1 MAGRSRRGTAHDE
14 EDEEGNG
21 DRWLVSYG
29 DMLTV
34 LLGLFIVL
42 YAMSQIDMQK
52 FQSLR
57 QSLAAGFGNESILV
71 GRSGVLDETNDLS
84 AGEDPGTSDALVP
97 VPTIDDLGQVTP
109 SESLTEQALVAA
121 ARAEADRL
129 RQVQTEI
136 AARLAAAGL
145 DGSVQMR
152 ITERGLVI
160 GLIADDVFFAPASAQ
175 LTATAQQ
182 ILDTI
187 APVLVALEDEV
198 AVEGHANVLPVSGR
212 YATNWELSA
221 DRATQVL
228 RYFVE
233 TDGLPPGGVMA
244 VGFGDARPI
253 AEGSDEGSLAMNRR
267 VDVVVLS
274 GAPESVRELLP
285 RVTGD

>member
-1 MAGRSRRGTAHDE
+1 MAARSRRRQAPDE
-14 EDEEGNG
+14 EHEVGGAE
-21 DRWLVSYG
+21 RWLVSYG

-71 GRSGVLDETNDLS
+71 GQSGVLDETNDPA
-84 AGEDPGTSDALVP
+84 AGEEPGMSNALVP
-97 VPTIDDLGQVTP
+97 VPTIDDLGQVAP
-109 SESLTEQALVAA
+109 PQSLTQKALVAA

-129 RQVQTEI
+129 QQVQADI

-160 GLIADDVFFAPASAQ
+160 GLIADDVFFAPASAE
-175 LTATAQQ
+175 LTAAAQQ
-182 ILDTI
+182 ILDTV
-187 APVLVALEDEV
+187 APVLVALEDDV

-228 RYFVE
+228 RHFVE
-233 TDGLPPGGVMA
+233 TDGLPAGRVMA
-244 VGFGDARPI
+244 VGFGDARPL
-253 AEGSDEGSLAMNRR
+253 AEGADENSLAMNRR

-285 RVTGD
+285 QVAGN

>member
-1 MAGRSRRGTAHDE
+1 MAGRPRRRRADDE
-14 EDEEGNG
+14 EHEGNG
-21 DRWLVSYG
+21 ERWLVSYG

-52 FQSLR
+52 FESLR
-57 QSLAAGFGNESILV
+57 ASLAVGFGNDSILV
-71 GRSGVLDETNDLS
+71 GESGVLDETNDPA
-84 AGEDPGTSDALVP
+84 AGEEAGSSDAMVP
-97 VPTIDDLGQVTP
+97 VPSIDDLGQVTP
-109 SESLTEQALVAA
+109 PEEVTQQALMAA
-121 ARAEADRL
+121 AQKEAQRL
-129 RQVQTEI
+129 EQVQDEI
-136 AARLAAAGL
+136 AGRLAAVGL

-160 GLIADDVFFAPASAQ
+160 GLIADDVFFAPASAD
-175 LTATAQQ
+175 LTDTAEQ

-187 APVLVALEDEV
+187 APVLVALPDEV

-228 RYFVE
+228 RHFVE
-233 TDGLPPGGVMA
+233 KDGLPGARVESR
-244 VGFGDARPI
+244 GFGDARPI
-253 AEGSDEGSLAMNRR
+253 ANGSDPASLAMNRR

-285 RVTGD
+285 QVSGD